1 MFPEACRED
10 RLRAGLCSVRRQS
23 YSGFLAS
30 HLSCTYVQIS
40 SASPQKKKIRTYHN
54 IRQARVRFGA
64 HVRARCRARCR
75 CRSPVPRAP
84 IRTQTQV
91 FTYVRTYVLP

>member
-1 MFPEACRED
+1 MFSEAPVVLRVPCFAPE
-10 RLRAGLCSVRRQS
+10 LYVRADIERKP
-23 YSGFLAS
+23 AE
-30 HLSCTYVQIS
+30 
-40 SASPQKKKIRTYHN
+40 KKKDTYHN

-91 FTYVRTYVLP
+91 FTYVRTFVSACERTCV

>member
-1 MFPEACRED
+1 MFSEAPVVLRVPCFAPE
-10 RLRAGLCSVRRQS
+10 LYVRADIERKP
-23 YSGFLAS
+23 AE
-30 HLSCTYVQIS
+30 
-40 SASPQKKKIRTYHN
+40 KKDTYHN

-91 FTYVRTYVLP
+91 FTYVRTFVSACERTCV